1 VNYSIKI
8 SAIMFGVA
16 LAMTAACGVA
26 RNDQD
31 SASSPRSGEQT
42 AAPEPTQSVLREP
55 IPAIT
60 VTCDDLGGVCETR
73 SECTADQGRVIN
85 HPGCLTGDVCCMF

>member
-1 VNYSIKI
+1 MNYSIKI

-42 AAPEPTQSVLREP
+42 TAPESTQSVPREP
-55 IPAIT
+55 IPAFT
-60 VTCDDLGGVCETR
+60 VTCDDLGGICETR
-73 SECTADQGRVIN
+73 SECIADGGRVTS
-85 HPGCLTGDVCCMF
+85 HPGCSTGDVCCMF